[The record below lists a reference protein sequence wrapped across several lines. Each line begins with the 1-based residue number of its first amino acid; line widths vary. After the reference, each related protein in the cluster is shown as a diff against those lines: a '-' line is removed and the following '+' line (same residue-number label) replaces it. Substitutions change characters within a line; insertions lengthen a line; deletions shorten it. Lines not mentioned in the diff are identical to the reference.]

1 MQVKSTISVIIPTL
15 NGGRRFGRLLAA
27 LRCQSVVPDEILVVD
42 SGSSDETVSLAGRYG
57 ATVLAIQ
64 PREFDHGGT
73 RTMAAK
79 QAAGDIL
86 LFMTQD
92 AVPAD
97 IHAVENLVVPLDDP
111 RVAAV
116 YGRQLPCADATW
128 FARHLRLVNYPGQ
141 PSRRCWE
148 DRERFG
154 FRTAFISN
162 SFALYRRE
170 PLAAA
175 GFFEEG
181 LLFGEDTFTVAKL
194 LRNGYC
200 VFYAAE
206 AKVWHSHNYSA
217 WQEFRRY
224 FDIGVV
230 HARRRELLEDFG
242 APTGEGRRY
251 VLSELSFLLREKQFL
266 RLPASIW
273 RNAMKF
279 VAYHLGKRYTALPRR
294 LAELCSMNRRW
305 WSGPAG
311 KGT

>member
-1 MQVKSTISVIIPTL
+1 MNSSISVIIPTL
-15 NGGRRFGRLLAA
+15 NGGKRFGRLLAA
-27 LRCQSVVPDEILVVD
+27 LRAQTVVPEEILVVD
-42 SGSSDETVSLAGRYG
+42 SGSGDETPDLARRYG
-57 ATVLAIQ
+57 ATLHAVM
-64 PREFDHGGT
+64 PEEFDHGAT

-79 QAAGDIL
+79 KAAGELL

-92 AVPAD
+92 AVPTD
-97 IHAVENLVVPLDDP
+97 IHALENLVAPLLHDM

-116 YGRQLPCADATW
+116 YGRQLPHPDATC
-128 FARHLRLVNYPGQ
+128 FARHLRLFNYPENS
-141 PSRRCWE
+141 SRRCWE
-148 DRERFG
+148 DREQFG

-162 SFALYRRE
+162 SFAIYRRD
-170 PLAAA
+170 PLASV

-194 LRNGYC
+194 LRSGYC
-200 VFYAAE
+200 VVYAAE

-230 HARRRELLEDFG
+230 HARQKELLQDFG
-242 APTGEGRRY
+242 TPAGEGRHY
-251 VLSELSFLLREKQFL
+251 VLSELSFLLREKKFL

-273 RNAMKF
+273 RNGMKYA
-279 VAYHLGKRYTALPRR
+279 AYNMGKRYTLLPTR
-294 LAELCSMNRRW
+294 LAVQCSMNRRW
-305 WSGPAG
+305 WSGPAA